1 MKKYGASGNF
11 ILRSPLLSR
20 EEGLYWESI
29 KSDDEFLRKLWDD
42 RAIIES
48 LAIDSLNLYEA
59 VSNYIKTGK
68 GSVTAIANS
77 CRKLIIRM
85 SSRTTP
91 FGLCSGVQVSKFGD
105 KSILCRNATNRIQK
119 CARVDIGWLY
129 GIITSLENDHKNWG
143 ALQCH
148 INPDLASIGN
158 RLVIP
163 SFKYEMQRK
172 RFDENL
178 SDISSIRHS
187 TVIKHLQSQY
197 GQKDFSLSELLNY
210 LQASYPEITSDF
222 CINFIK
228 KLINLTLIVTELQ
241 VPSAVTDPLDYV
253 ICILKKRGIVRD
265 LCFELS
271 DIQQSIYEYNALPIG
286 EGLDTY
292 IMCVEKMKALYTMEG
307 NGHYLRIDMYN
318 LYSTSMVSRD
328 VKEEVETFVN
338 LMAQLNPL
346 FKDNDQAAEYTR
358 AFTEKY
364 GREALVPVQE
374 LLDPDIG
381 LGSPSDYTEYAGN
394 RIRNVQLISRFL
406 DLLLSKKS
414 VMNSSQSSCVNLTEE
429 DLISFFGK
437 SKADKGNRSFEL
449 AFYAY
454 FDNQMKD
461 YLLVASPL
469 IGSTSPFKSVGR
481 FTYLLNDE
489 TLINDWC
496 QKEEQ
501 LAKDCSLD
509 LVVVQ
514 EASSSGSVEN
524 LCFSKKLFSK
534 ELALSMNV
542 NDMVN
547 KVNLQDLYVT
557 YSQEYNK
564 LMVYSAASHKYVKFI
579 FPNMLNPTLHSKV
592 VRLLQDIA
600 TPNSTDLFFIQ
611 NLGYQSEYAYLPRIQ
626 FNKIVLSPARWR
638 IQLKD
643 FIRNEQKASFE
654 SFVEQF
660 NVFVEQNAIPRLVTA
675 GSFDRRLLLNL
686 EAESSLKILFGMLK
700 KGPIYLCEYLGCNTT
715 ENGPASVR
723 PNYEMELVFPFF
735 GSTEQTNADKA
746 ICSSSIQDPLAGTG
760 LTEDVIHRAVKA
772 QDFPF
777 RKFYPGQ
784 NGWWYF
790 KFYYNSASADRLLAG
805 TLSSFCTTVM
815 QNGADKFFYLRYS
828 DPKPHIRIRFHL
840 THNYL
845 SGEQLSSFLM
855 SISQEKWI
863 RDFKID
869 TYEREIERY
878 GGSSLIENAESFFY
892 YDSLYALSLLP
903 IEDEYPEHLIQSKSK
918 TWLFS
923 TVSMF
928 SICGF
933 SIYDIEQVLGP
944 RPKDEKEN
952 SYRKFYHSN
961 RLDFINIA
969 TNVFDENYVFLT
981 TKEQRVAFQNRRVSL
996 KNYWENICEK
1006 EKQNAL
1012 TNTKLDILFSLEHMF
1027 YNRYWGAPQ
1036 KEEMLLRI
1044 LYYTVHDIV
1053 QRKKHGI
1060 T

>member
-1 MKKYGASGNF
+1 MKKYGASESF

-20 EEGLYWESI
+20 EDGGYWESI
-29 KSDDEFLRKLWDD
+29 KSDDEFLQKLWND

-59 VSNYIKTGK
+59 VSNYIKRGK

-105 KSILCRNATNRIQK
+105 KSILCRNSANRIQK

-143 ALQCH
+143 DLQCH

-178 SDISSIRHS
+178 SQISSIRHS
-187 TVIKHLQSQY
+187 TVIKHLQSHY

-210 LQASYPEITSDF
+210 LQVFYPEITSDF

-228 KLINLTLIVTELQ
+228 KMINLTLIITELQ
-241 VPSAVTDPLDYV
+241 VPSTVSDPLDYV
-253 ICILKKRGIVRD
+253 ICILKKRGIARD

-271 DIQQSIYEYNALPIG
+271 DIQQSIYMYNTLPIG

-292 IMCVEKMKALYTMEG
+292 VMCVEKMKTLYTMQG

-318 LYSTSMVSRD
+318 LYSTSLVSRE
-328 VKEEVETFVN
+328 VKEEAETFVN

-346 FKDNDQAAEYTR
+346 FNDNDQTIEYTR

-381 LGSPSDYTEYAGN
+381 LGSPSEYTENAGN
-394 RIRNVQLISRFL
+394 RIRKAQLISRFL

-429 DLISFFGK
+429 DLITLFGK
-437 SKADKGNRSFEL
+437 SKSDKGNQSFEL

-454 FDNQMKD
+454 FDNQIKD

-469 IGSTSPFKSVGR
+469 TGSTSPFKSVGR
-481 FTYLLNDE
+481 FTYLQNDE
-489 TLINDWC
+489 TLIKDWC

-501 LAKDCSLD
+501 LAKDSSLD

-514 EASSSGSVEN
+514 EAMSSGSIEN
-524 LCFSKKLFSK
+524 LCFSKNIFPK
-534 ELALSMNV
+534 ELALSMNID
-542 NDMVN
+542 DMVS

-557 YSQEYNK
+557 YSREHNK

-592 VRLLQDIA
+592 VRLLQDIT

-643 FIRNEQKASFE
+643 FIKNEQKASFKT
-654 SFVEQF
+654 FVEQF
-660 NVFVEQNAIPRLVTA
+660 DIFVEKNAIPKLVTV
-675 GSFDRRLLLNL
+675 GSVDRRLLLNL
-686 EAESSLKILFGMLK
+686 QVESSMKIVFGMLK
-700 KGPIYLCEYLGCNTT
+700 KGPIYLCEYLGHNIT
-715 ENGPASVR
+715 ENDSVSAK
-723 PNYEMELVFPFF
+723 PNYEIELIFPFF
-735 GSTEQTNADKA
+735 GGTEQTNSDEA
-746 ICSSSIQDPLAGTG
+746 ISSNSIQDPLARTG
-760 LTEDVIHRAVKA
+760 LTEDVTYRSVKA

-777 RKFYPGQ
+777 RKLYPGQ
-784 NGWWYF
+784 KGWWYF
-790 KFYYNSASADRLLAG
+790 KFYYNSASADRLLAE
-805 TLSSFCTTVM
+805 TLSSFCTTVI

-828 DPKPHIRIRFHL
+828 DPKPHIRIRFHM

-845 SGEQLSSFLM
+845 SGEQLSSFLV

-878 GGSSLIENAESFFY
+878 GGASLIENAESFFH

-903 IEDEYPEHLIQSKSK
+903 IEDESSEHLIQSKSK

-928 SICGF
+928 SVCDF
-933 SIYDIEQVLGP
+933 SIYDIEQVLGR
-944 RPKDEKEN
+944 RPKGEKEN

-961 RLDFINIA
+961 RLDFIDIA
-969 TNVFDENYVFLT
+969 TNVFDENYGFLT
-981 TKEQRVAFQNRRVSL
+981 TKEQRVAFQNRSISL
-996 KNYWENICEK
+996 KNYWKNICEK
-1006 EKQNAL
+1006 EMQNAL

-1044 LYYTVHDIV
+1044 LYYTVHDII